1 MGARWSGLGQARP
14 GGSGAG
20 LLPYS
25 HVSHVISSLSWTGG
39 VGGGGGGEGGGGLG
53 EVVARGWRM

>member
-20 LLPYS
+20 LLSYS
-25 HVSHVISSLSWTGG
+25 HVSHVISSLSWTR
-39 VGGGGGGEGGGGLG
+39 GGGGGEGGGGGGCRQLG
-53 EVVARGWRM
+53 VKGH

>member
-39 VGGGGGGEGGGGLG
+39 VGGGGGGGGGGRQLG
-53 EVVARGWRM
+53 VKGH